1 MLDESLAAN
10 EILSYQPLIA
20 MYRLIQWLISRER
33 KNSLNS
39 VQKSAEHPKNFTY
52 PESRWKPTNHN
63 SQTQLKLRS
72 QSHFSETRL
81 VIWLLNNNNSSYNDF
96 RSGCWNI
103 THYHWLK
110 SSQDITGTIR
120 LHD

>member
-20 MYRLIQWLISRER
+20 MYRLIQWWISRER

-52 PESRWKPTNHN
+52 PESRWNRPITTHKRNLSYVANHIFRKPDLLFDYWTTTTLLTMT
-63 SQTQLKLRS
+63 SAQVV
-72 QSHFSETRL
+72 ETL
-81 VIWLLNNNNSSYNDF
+81 P
-96 RSGCWNI
+96 
-103 THYHWLK
+103 T
-110 SSQDITGTIR
+110 TI
-120 LHD
+120 D